1 MNLLQRYFKAAV
13 LFAAASHMIC
23 LPAGAEEIGS
33 VDTKFK
39 LLTPD
44 HSIVVEAFDDPDI
57 EGIVCYLSR
66 AKKGGV
72 KGTLGLA
79 EETSHASIDCKQV
92 GPITITGKLKDGER
106 VFRERRSLIFKKLQ
120 VVRFIDENR
129 NAIVYLAFSDRLI
142 EGSPENSISAVSV
155 MPWPDG
161 SAVKLE

>member
-1 MNLLQRYFKAAV
+1 MQLNYKAV
-13 LFAAASHMIC
+13 LLSIVIVGIHPF
-23 LPAGAEEIGS
+23 PAGAEEIGS

-57 EGIVCYLSR
+57 EGIACYLSR

-155 MPWPDG
+155 MSWPDG